1 MRVLLVA
8 LVACPLVPAQEPVTS
23 APEVSVQAKEI
34 GGYSISSSVE
44 VGYRF
49 ASANGDLDI
58 YRAGPNYGNGL
69 RLFEGRLRIHSQD
82 GTGRLADEFTIR
94 SFGAARDPYQAHV
107 VRIEKNGLYSYD
119 GQYRLVRYHNRL
131 ASLWR
136 GERGLR
142 TSRSFQNHD
151 FVFRPGSKFEVML
164 GYDRNRRTG
173 PGFSSAAVRDEF
185 GGYSPDHIIRY
196 ERDFNQ
202 EGNQYRFGF
211 NARFAG
217 LALTARQAFD
227 RYEEGGDGGDG
238 TNSEWLFPEGAASQ
252 SAESFGL
259 SDPLRR
265 RTPVTTLALRT
276 RSERRIGFNARYVYA
291 GGSGDATL
299 RESISTIDPAA
310 SLAMHRETL
319 VVGDSNRK
327 QSSGDLSFVFLP
339 ALRWTVTNT
348 TAFHNTRIDGQ
359 ASFLEIGFYRSE
371 YLRFS
376 HLGIRRISN
385 ATEANFRPIKP
396 VSLYGAFRLSARR
409 ARAEDALRFPDF
421 EFANA
426 LTATGNEVRSG
437 SGGFRW
443 VPSPTLRASFDFEI
457 GRADRPL
464 TPTSERRFHNESARL
479 RWRHNDLVVSGF
491 FLNRVNDNPT
501 ELLSHSSKSR
511 SQGMHASWARPQSGV
526 VLDAGYSLLQLD
538 VSTGILNLFD
548 LGGDEPER
556 GRSLYASRIHNVNFA
571 LRLTPAERVTIHV
584 GLTMTRDLGKTDFD
598 ASLAG
603 AARFTREEA
612 IVVSSLP
619 MSYFS
624 PQTRLS
630 VSLRAS
636 LSWNI
641 GWQHFSYSERLA
653 GLPGYRAHMAFS
665 SLTIGF

>member
-1 MRVLLVA
+1 MRVPLAALL
-8 LVACPLVPAQEPVTS
+8 ACPLTLAQEPVTS
-23 APEVSVQAKEI
+23 VPEASGRSKEI
-34 GGYSISSSVE
+34 GGYSISNSVE

-69 RLFEGRLRIHSQD
+69 RLFEGRLRVHSLD
-82 GTGRLADEFTIR
+82 GKGRLADEFSVR

-107 VRIEKNGLYSYD
+107 IRIEKNGLYRYD

-131 ASLWR
+131 GSLWG

-151 FVFRPGSKFEVML
+151 FVFHPGSRFEVMF

-185 GGYSPDHIIRY
+185 GGYSPNHILRY
-196 ERDFNQ
+196 QRDFSQ
-202 EGNQYRFGF
+202 AGSQYRFGF
-211 NARFAG
+211 DARFAG
-217 LALTARQAFD
+217 LALTARQALD
-227 RYEEGGDGGDG
+227 RYEEGGDA
-238 TNSEWLFPEGAASQ
+238 TTAEWLFPDGGTSQ
-252 SAESFGL
+252 SAESFAL

-265 RTPVTTLALRT
+265 RTPITTIALRT
-276 RSERRIGFNARYVYA
+276 RSERRFGFNARYVYA

-299 RESISTIDPAA
+299 RENISTLDPAA

-319 VVGDSNRK
+319 VIGDANRK
-327 QSSGDLSFVFLP
+327 QSSGDLTLVLLP

-359 ASFLEIGFYRSE
+359 ASFLEIGLYRNE
-371 YLRFS
+371 YLRFN
-376 HLGIRRISN
+376 HLGVRRLSN

-396 VSLYGAFRLSARR
+396 VSLYGAFRVSARR
-409 ARAEDALRFPDF
+409 VWAEDALRFPNF

-443 VPSPTLRASFDFEI
+443 VPSAALRASIDFEV
-457 GRADRPL
+457 GMADRPL

-479 RWRHNDLVVSGF
+479 RWRHDDLVVSGF
-491 FLNRVNDNPT
+491 VMNRVNDNPT
-501 ELLSHSSKSR
+501 ELLAHSSKSR

-556 GRSLYASRIHNVNFA
+556 SRSLYASRIHNVNFA
-571 LRLTPAERVTIHV
+571 LRLSPAERVTIHV
-584 GLTMTRDLGKTDFD
+584 GLAMTRDLGKKDFD

-603 AARFTREEA
+603 ASRFTREDA

-630 VSLRAS
+630 VSLKAN
-636 LSWNI
+636 LSWNL

-653 GLPGYRAHMAFS
+653 GVQGYRAHMAFS